1 MGRRRMRLPK
11 RWTTWRPR
19 IYGADIRIH
28 VSAWLLIG
36 IIALSTLKTPLV
48 ALAAICAYLGLVLL
62 HEFGHAYFA
71 HRLGYAVHE
80 IEIGAFHGHCLHE
93 THGDE
98 RDDAIIAW
106 GGVAA
111 QLALALPI
119 IALDLSLSLRGE
131 PVVGGMIKILGY
143 YSVILAVINL
153 IPVAPLDGARAWRL
167 PRILHEERRRR
178 RPKPTAAAKPRPKA
192 TTTRDAGEKVVKG
205 PWKNR

>member
-1 MGRRRMRLPK
+1 MRLPK

-80 IEIGAFHGHCLHE
+80 IE
-93 THGDE
+93 
-98 RDDAIIAW
+98 
-106 GGVAA
+106 
-111 QLALALPI
+111 
-119 IALDLSLSLRGE
+119 
-131 PVVGGMIKILGY
+131 
-143 YSVILAVINL
+143 
-153 IPVAPLDGARAWRL
+153 
-167 PRILHEERRRR
+167 RRRSGGAS
-178 RPKPTAAAKPRPKA
+178 PENGIFPEQHQK
-192 TTTRDAGEKVVKG
+192 EL
-205 PWKNR
+205 KNEGNS